1 MMIFFF
7 CFDSAV
13 EEDSQM
19 VLQDTVRLRDRAK
32 KRDRDRERE
41 RERDREFSNHHKRR
55 RGDSLTVGEE
65 ERSEESV
72 AADEEDSV
80 IEERRVAHA
89 ISHNST
95 SLSSSSLSNQNSRK
109 SLPPTRLPVKQA
121 PALKAADELI
131 GALVPRKARS
141 GTRKRQTCLKL
152 ISSYYYFLKKK
163 LIYRGIWSDCF
174 GFRSFG

>member
-1 MMIFFF
+1 
-7 CFDSAV
+7 
-13 EEDSQM
+13 M
-19 VLQDTVRLRDRAK
+19 VLQDAVRLRDRAK

-72 AADEEDSV
+72 AADEEDFV

-89 ISHNST
+89 ISHSST

-141 GTRKRQTCLKL
+141 GTRKRQTCSKF